1 MHGTLSKTQ
10 NLLYSNQK
18 ISENQIKYLNQNLP
32 DLDPYLQEKQ
42 QDTKSFIHLAFR
54 TFGMLSANVPRLTSS
69 KSFLQRFETKD
80 NEPFHNDP
88 A

>member
-1 MHGTLSKTQ
+1 MARSPKLKTCFIQ
-10 NLLYSNQK
+10 IRKSAKIKSN
-18 ISENQIKYLNQNLP
+18 IQIRIFQTSNFTGEAARLK
-32 DLDPYLQEKQ
+32 
-42 QDTKSFIHLAFR
+42 FIHSLHLAFR
-54 TFGMLSANVPRLTSS
+54 TFGMLSANAPRLTSS